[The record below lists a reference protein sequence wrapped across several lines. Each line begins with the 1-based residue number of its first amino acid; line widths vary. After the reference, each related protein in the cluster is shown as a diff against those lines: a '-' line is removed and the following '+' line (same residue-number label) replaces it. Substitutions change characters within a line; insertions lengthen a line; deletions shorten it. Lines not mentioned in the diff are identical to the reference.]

1 MAYRVDSPYAIV
13 DLSSGRIDYD
23 RTPEELV
30 RKFFSGRG
38 LNMYYLYK
46 YLRPGT
52 DAFDPDNPLIF
63 GTGLLTGTPSP
74 SPSRMNVTFKS
85 PESGILG
92 DGNIGGHFGARL
104 RSAGFDRLIFRG
116 RADAPSYVLAEDGK
130 LSIHDGAF
138 LVGLDSQQKQEAL
151 RERLGTDIQVA
162 TIGQSGE
169 KLVRYACVRNGL
181 KASARCGGG
190 AVMGAKNLL
199 AIAARGKQ
207 RPGFDNKE
215 FIRAGM
221 EQKQYLYTSK
231 VIRVLGTVGTAFL
244 YDTSNHLGT
253 IRTNNS
259 MLNFFDDSLNAEEI
273 EEQVEKMVSCF
284 GCGVHCRH
292 KNNQGGEGPEYSTTV
307 LIGSNIGISGAD
319 RIVTLNN
326 ICNDLGFDTS
336 SVGSILSWAFELYER
351 GIITKEHTG
360 GLELR
365 FGDIDLVKQLL
376 YMIDRREG
384 FGDVL
389 AEGTYAWK
397 TFGKESLDY
406 LIAIKGL
413 PQSDPHDVRYIKAF
427 ALGIAVASRGAD
439 HLRNRPTLEILELP
453 EDVTEQI
460 YGTPTN
466 PDMTAYD
473 TKEHVV
479 KFSEDIFAVGDALGI
494 CRFVTQGFNS
504 PHMIDYERFSTLIE
518 QNSGWQYDA
527 EQLKDV
533 ATNILDLERMINM
546 REGISR
552 ADDTLPKRYFD
563 DPMPGRLTKGHKIDR
578 DEFAGMLTRYYR
590 LRGWTD
596 EGVPSKAVVDELN
609 ALVQPEVPLVV
620 EEEAAVTAR

>member
-1 MAYRVDSPYAIV
+1 MSYRVDSPYALI

-23 RTPEELV
+23 RTPESVV
-30 RKFFSGRG
+30 RRFFSGRG

-46 YLRPGT
+46 YLRPGV

-85 PESGILG
+85 PESAIIG

-104 RSAGFDRLIFRG
+104 RSAGFDRLIFMG
-116 RADAPSYVLAEDGK
+116 RADRPSYVLAEDGK
-130 LSIHDGAF
+130 LSIHDADF

-151 RERLGTDIQVA
+151 RQRLGTDIQVA

-169 KLVRYACVRNGL
+169 KLVRFACVRNGL

-215 FIRAGM
+215 FIKAGM

-244 YDTSNHLGT
+244 YDTSNHLGA
-253 IRTNNS
+253 IRTHNS
-259 MLNFFDDSLNAEEI
+259 LLNYFDDTANAEEI
-273 EEQVEKMVSCF
+273 EEQVDKMVSCF

-292 KNNQGGEGPEYSTTV
+292 KNKQGGEGPEFSTTV
-307 LIGSNIGISGAD
+307 LIGANLGISGAE

-326 ICNDLGFDTS
+326 ICNDLGLDTS
-336 SVGSILSWAFELYER
+336 SVGTIIAWAMELYER
-351 GIITKEHTG
+351 GIIDKETTG

-365 FGDIDLVKQLL
+365 FGDFELVRDLL

-389 AEGTYAWK
+389 AESTYAWR

-406 LIAIKGL
+406 LTAIKGL

-427 ALGIAVASRGAD
+427 ALGIATASRGAD
-439 HLRNRPTLEILELP
+439 HLRSRPTLEILELP
-453 EDVTEQI
+453 QELTAKI
-460 YGTPTN
+460 YDAETN

-504 PHMIDYERFSTLIE
+504 PNMVDWDRFAELIKL
-518 QNSGWQYDA
+518 NSGWEYDK
-527 EQLKDV
+527 EELRQV
-533 ATNILDLERMINM
+533 GTTILDLERMINM

-563 DPMPGRLTKGHKIDR
+563 DPMPGRLTKGHRIDR
-578 DEFAGMLTRYYR
+578 EEFAGMLTRYYR
-590 LRGWTD
+590 LRGWSED
-596 EGVPSKAVVDELN
+596 GVPAKDVVDELN
-609 ALVQPEVPLVV
+609 ALIQPEVPLEV
-620 EEEAAVTAR
+620 EESVPAGVR

>member
-1 MAYRVDSPYAIV
+1 MAAAMEGSRVMAYSTDSPYALI
-13 DLSSGRIDYD
+13 DLSTGEIRYD
-23 RTPEELV
+23 RTPEPVV
-30 RKFFSGRG
+30 RKLFSGRG

-85 PESGILG
+85 PESGIIG

-104 RSAGFDRLIFRG
+104 RSAGFDRLIFLG
-116 RADAPSYVLAEDGK
+116 RADKPVYVLAEDGQ
-130 LSIHDGAF
+130 LSIHDGSF

-151 RERLGTDIQVA
+151 RQQLGTDIQVA

-169 KLVRYACVRNGL
+169 KLVRFACVRNGL

-190 AVMGAKNLL
+190 AVMGSKNLL

-215 FIRAGM
+215 FIRVGM
-221 EQKQYLYTSK
+221 ENKQYLYTSK

-244 YDTSNHLGT
+244 YDTSNHLGA
-253 IRTNNS
+253 IRTHNS
-259 MLNFFDDSLNAEEI
+259 MLNFFDDTLNAEEI
-273 EEQVEKMVSCF
+273 EEQVDKMVSCF
-284 GCGVHCRH
+284 G
-292 KNNQGGEGPEYSTTV
+292 S
-307 LIGSNIGISGAD
+307 
-319 RIVTLNN
+319 
-326 ICNDLGFDTS
+326 S

-351 GIITKEHTG
+351 DVIDKETTG

-365 FGDIDLVKQLL
+365 FGDFELVKDLL

-389 AEGTYAWK
+389 AEGTYAWR

-413 PQSDPHDVRYIKAF
+413 PQSDPHDVRYIKSF

-453 EDVTEQI
+453 AEVTKQL
-460 YGTPTN
+460 YGAETN

-473 TKEHVV
+473 TKEYVV
-479 KFSEDIFAVGDALGI
+479 KFSEDIYAVGDALGI

-504 PHMIDYERFSTLIE
+504 PHMIDWERFSALIE
-518 QNSGWQYDA
+518 QNSGWKYDA
-527 EQLKDV
+527 DQLREV
-533 ATNILDLERMINM
+533 ATNILNLERMINM

-578 DEFAGMLTRYYR
+578 EEFAGMLTRYYR
-590 LRGWTD
+590 LRGWND
-596 EGVPSKAVVDELN
+596 EGVPPKQVVDELN

-620 EEEAAVTAR
+620 EEEAAVAAG

>member
-1 MAYRVDSPYAIV
+1 MTYRVDSPYALV
-13 DLSSGRIDYD
+13 DLSSGRVEYE
-23 RTPEELV
+23 RTPESVV
-30 RKFFSGRG
+30 RKLFSGRG

-52 DAFDPDNPLIF
+52 DAFDPGNPLIF

-104 RSAGFDRLIFRG
+104 RSAGLDRLIVLG
-116 RADAPSYVLAEDGK
+116 RAESPVYLLAEDGE
-130 LSIHDGAF
+130 LSIHPAEF
-138 LVGLDSQQKQEAL
+138 LVGLDSQEKQAAL
-151 RERLGTDIQVA
+151 RERVGTDIQVA
-162 TIGQSGE
+162 TIGRSGE
-169 KLVRYACVRNGL
+169 NLVRFACVRNGA

-190 AVMGAKNLL
+190 AVMGSKNLL
-199 AIAARGKQ
+199 AVVARGRQ
-207 RPGFDNKE
+207 RPGFESKE
-215 FIRAGM
+215 FLRAGM
-221 EQKQYLYTSK
+221 DQKQYLYTSK

-244 YDTSNHLGT
+244 YDTSNHLGA
-253 IRTNNS
+253 IRTHNS
-259 MLNFFDDSLNAEEI
+259 LLNYFDDTLNAEEI
-273 EEQVEKMVSCF
+273 EAQVDKMVSCF
-284 GCGVHCRH
+284 GCSVHCRH
-292 KNNQGGEGPEYSTTV
+292 RNKQGGEGPEYSTTV

-319 RIVTLNN
+319 RIVALNN
-326 ICNDLGFDTS
+326 LCNDLGLDS
-336 SVGSILSWAFELYER
+336 SSTGSILGWAFELYER
-351 GIITKEHTG
+351 GLIDKGLTG

-365 FGDIDLVKQLL
+365 FGDFELVQRLL
-376 YMIDRREG
+376 HMIDRREG
-384 FGDVL
+384 FGDIL
-389 AEGTYAWK
+389 AEGTQAWRR
-397 TFGKESLDY
+397 FGPESLDY

-453 EDVTEQI
+453 QEVTTEI
-460 YGTPTN
+460 YGAQTN

-504 PHMIDYERFSTLIE
+504 PHMIDYVRFAGLIQ
-518 QNSGWQYDA
+518 QNSGWEYSAD
-527 EQLKDV
+527 ELREV
-533 ATNILDLERMINM
+533 AANIVNLERMINM

-563 DPMPGRLTKGHKIDR
+563 DPMPGRLTKGHLIDR

-590 LRGWTD
+590 LRGWSD
-596 EGVPSKAVVDELN
+596 EGVPPKHVVDELN
-609 ALVQPEVPLVV
+609 GLVQPEVALEV
-620 EEEAAVTAR
+620 EEPAAVGAR

>member
-1 MAYRVDSPYAIV
+1 MTYRTDSPYALI
-13 DLSSGRIDYD
+13 DLSTGEIRYD
-23 RTPEELV
+23 RTPEHIV

-46 YLRPGT
+46 YLKPGT
-52 DAFDPDNPLIF
+52 DPFDPENPLIF

-104 RSAGFDRLIFRG
+104 RSAGFDRLIFLG
-116 RADAPSYVLAEDGK
+116 RAEKPVFVLAEEGK
-130 LSIHDGAF
+130 LSIHDASF
-138 LVGLDSQQKQEAL
+138 LVGLNTQEKQEAL

-169 KLVRYACVRNGL
+169 KRVRFASVRTGL

-190 AVMGAKNLL
+190 AVMGSKNLL
-199 AIAARGKQ
+199 AVVARGKQ
-207 RPGFDNKE
+207 RPGFDNKD
-215 FIRAGM
+215 FVRVGM
-221 EQKQYLYTSK
+221 DHKQYLYTSK

-244 YDTSNHLGT
+244 YDTSNHLGA
-253 IRTNNS
+253 IRTHNS
-259 MLNFFDDSLNAEEI
+259 LLNFFDDTLNAEEI
-273 EEQVEKMVSCF
+273 EAQTEKMVSCF
-284 GCGVHCRH
+284 GCSVHCRH
-292 KNNQGGEGPEYSTTV
+292 KNKQGGEGPEYSTTV
-307 LIGSNIGISGAD
+307 LMGANLGISGAD

-326 ICNDLGFDTS
+326 ICNDLGLDTS
-336 SVGSILSWAFELYER
+336 STGSILAWAFELYER
-351 GIITKEHTG
+351 GIIDKELTG

-365 FGDIDLVKQLL
+365 FGDFELVKQLL

-384 FGDVL
+384 FGNIL
-389 AEGTYAWK
+389 AESTHAWRY
-397 TFGKESLDY
+397 FGKESLDY

-413 PQSDPHDVRYIKAF
+413 PQSDPHDVRYIKSF

-453 EDVTEQI
+453 QEVTTRI
-460 YGTPTN
+460 YGAETN

-473 TKEHVV
+473 TKEYVV

-504 PHMIDYERFSTLIE
+504 PHMIDYERFAELIRL
-518 QNSGWQYDA
+518 NSGWEYDPD
-527 EQLKDV
+527 QLREV
-533 ATNILDLERMINM
+533 AANIVNLERMINL

-563 DPMPGRLTKGHKIDR
+563 DPMPGRLTKGHRIDR
-578 DEFAGMLTRYYR
+578 EEFAKMLTRYYR
-590 LRGWTD
+590 LRGWSD
-596 EGVPSKAVVDELN
+596 EGIPPKQVVDELN
-609 ALVQPEVPLVV
+609 ALVQPEVPLEV
-620 EEEAAVTAR
+620 EEPVPAAVG